1 MISKDG
7 STAIRIDEEIKKNY
21 LWIETK
27 NFYKDLIIIRRSL
40 QENSGVSQVIW
51 DFVGV
56 HRKNLQSIRRRI
68 TVNFSTYVR

>member
-27 NFYKDLIIIRRSL
+27 NFYKDFIIIRRSL
-40 QENSGVSQVIW
+40 QENSGVPQVIW

-56 HRKNLQSIRRRI
+56 HRKSLQSIRQRI

>member
-1 MISKDG
+1 MRLMISKDG

-40 QENSGVSQVIW
+40 QENSGVPQVI
-51 DFVGV
+51 
-56 HRKNLQSIRRRI
+56 
-68 TVNFSTYVR
+68 

>member
-7 STAIRIDEEIKKNY
+7 STAIRIDEETKKNY
-21 LWIETK
+21 LWIQTK
-27 NFYKDLIIIRRSL
+27 NFYKDFIIIRRSL
-40 QENSGVSQVIW
+40 QENSGVPQVIR

-56 HRKNLQSIRRRI
+56 HRKSLQSIRQRI